1 MERPDR
7 VGPRQDSMN
16 HGHRQ
21 HGLSVTSCT
30 AEVALPLP
38 MNHTRCYIVSL
49 TGDRDDVVMAL
60 MFSDPRRQ

>member
-1 MERPDR
+1 MVTASTD
-7 VGPRQDSMN
+7 
-16 HGHRQ
+16 
-21 HGLSVTSCT
+21 LSVTGCT
-30 AEVALPLP
+30 AEVALPFP